1 MTACLYTCSKSFIVA
16 DFEAK
21 YPIQKEWIYLLN
33 AMWHPGWERGLGE
46 NGYMYTYG

>member
-1 MTACLYTCSKSFIVA
+1 MENGEEKARTSYCIAHGT
-16 DFEAK
+16 
-21 YPIQKEWIYLLN
+21 LLN